1 MARSRPTAN
10 FTRRRRPRE
19 RDNRR
24 KTVAMSA
31 RFREITLAP
40 LTPAAPNLRSFP
52 PISSLPPST
61 QPLTRSPK
69 PQPRPNH
76 TIFCFAAL
84 ELEPPAPP
92 KQPSGSE
99 RRDRPF
105 RRILVIPFGYT
116 TSLAP
121 SRTPCSKTPSCYQNL
136 SRRAS
141 IFPRSAPGEPLSN

>member
-1 MARSRPTAN
+1 
-10 FTRRRRPRE
+10 
-19 RDNRR
+19 
-24 KTVAMSA
+24 MSA

-69 PQPRPNH
+69 PQPRSNH
-76 TIFCFAAL
+76 TIFWFAAL
-84 ELEPPAPP
+84 QLEPPVPQ

-105 RRILVIPFGYT
+105 RRILVIPFEYT

-121 SRTPCSKTPSCYQNL
+121 SRTLCSKIPSCYQNL

-141 IFPRSAPGEPLSN
+141 IFPRSAPGELLSNLNVTYGGYNRYNSNA